1 MASKITI
8 DVQAQQVQLALSKY
22 ARPAQVTQALAA
34 LGRVIVNRIKLG
46 FRAGTDPYGLPWLA
60 PVLRQGQPLIDTGRL
75 RASISSRVVG
85 QEVEVGTNLIYAP
98 IHQFGGLITAKNA
111 PFLVFP
117 YGGSAAGS
125 APSGYLRKKSVY
137 IPQRRFFPINSA
149 GQVELPGTWATS
161 ALASMAAALRL

>member
-1 MASKITI
+1 VASKITI
-8 DVQAQQVQLALSKY
+8 EVQAAQVELALKSY
-22 ARPAQVTQALAA
+22 ARPAKVTEALAR

-46 FRAGTDPYGLPWLA
+46 FRSGIDPYGLPWLA
-60 PVLRQGQPLIDTGRL
+60 PVLRKGQPLVDTGRL
-75 RASISSRVVG
+75 RSSISSRVIG

-111 PFLVFP
+111 PYLVFP

-125 APSGYLRKKSVY
+125 APQGYLRKKSVY

-149 GQVELPGTWATS
+149 GQVELPGPWAVS
-161 ALASMAAALRL
+161 ALAGMAAALRL

>member
-8 DVQAQQVQLALSKY
+8 DVQATQVQLALKQY
-22 ARPAQVTQALAA
+22 ARPAKVTEALAA

-46 FRAGTDPYGLPWLA
+46 FRSSTDPYGLPWLA
-60 PVLRQGQPLIDTGRL
+60 PVLRKGQPLLDTGRL
-75 RASISSRVVG
+75 RNSVSSRVIG

-111 PFLVFP
+111 PRLVFP
-117 YGGSAAGS
+117 FGGSAAGT
-125 APSGYLRKKSVY
+125 APQGYLSKKSVY

-149 GQVELPGTWATS
+149 GQVELPGPWATS
-161 ALASMAAALRL
+161 ALASMAAALKL